1 MPANEDW
8 DVASGVGIT
17 ALMVAAA
24 RALETERA
32 DRLIDDPFAADLA
45 RAAGAAVPTTAAD
58 FGEGWQDTIDYIG
71 LRSRLFDEWFELACA
86 GGVRQAVVLA
96 AGLDT
101 RAFRLSWPSGLR
113 LFEVDQ
119 PKVLA
124 YKGAVLAGLG
134 ARPACDRHEV
144 PADLRDDW
152 PAALRHAGF
161 DPALPTAWLAEGLI
175 YYLPVEADVRL
186 LAAVDEMSAPGSRIA
201 IENPT
206 AKRSALLG
214 DDMARSSEK
223 WGVDLDALFGPDER
237 PDPAE
242 RLTGFGWRVRRET
255 AGEAADRFGRA
266 LTSGGRGLTRVGD
279 FLTAER

>member
-1 MPANEDW
+1 MPADEDW

-32 DRLIDDPFAADLA
+32 DRLVEDPFAAALA
-45 RAAGAAVPTTAAD
+45 KAAGTAVPTAAAD

-71 LRSRLFDEWFELACA
+71 LRSRLFDEWFGLACA
-86 GGVRQAVVLA
+86 GGARQAVVLA

-124 YKGAVLAGLG
+124 YKRAVLADLG
-134 ARPACDRHEV
+134 ARPACDRREV
-144 PADLRDDW
+144 PVDLRDDW
-152 PAALRHAGF
+152 PAALRRAGF
-161 DPALPTAWLAEGLI
+161 DPGLPTAWLAEGLI
-175 YYLPVEADVRL
+175 YYLPVETDVRL
-186 LAAVDEMSAPGSRIA
+186 LAAVDEMSAPGSGIA

-242 RLTGFGWRVRRET
+242 RLAGFGWRVRRET
-255 AGEAADRFGRA
+255 VEEAADRFGRA
-266 LTSGGRGLTRVGD
+266 LTSGGRGLMRVGD